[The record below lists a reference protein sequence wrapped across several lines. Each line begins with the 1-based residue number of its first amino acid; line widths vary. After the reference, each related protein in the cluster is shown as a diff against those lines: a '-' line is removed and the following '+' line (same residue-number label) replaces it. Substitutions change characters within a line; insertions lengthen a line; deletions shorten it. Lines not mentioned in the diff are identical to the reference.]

1 MSVDHFARIRTLLDQ
16 GKLDEAKTLVDRAVQ
31 HHLSDKASKRRIGSC
46 ATHLAHLL
54 AAHNR
59 LSEAIAN
66 LTLARRLFTDAT
78 NGDDDDDDEL
88 PDDAEDELTLC
99 LYALGIMHQRAN
111 EHAQA
116 RRAFRDALAR
126 LDALGRRET
135 AQAVAILSGLAVCDQ
150 LEERALDAAKGFDQ
164 AIALQLKI
172 GGGGGGARPDADRAL
187 AELLYSCGAAYFHAV
202 ATRDRGRLDER
213 VSACARLERA
223 LQIRERL
230 GDAKHVAEL
239 HLLIGTYVTA
249 MNDDAAGEQR
259 LKRGTELMLAA
270 AKGGK
275 ESGEYASCLEARATA
290 LQMRGR
296 HHDALAAFDNAY
308 AIYERVLKGKNDDA
322 PLSNC
327 ARKLLVSLDRVAD
340 ELRSKKKPK
349 EARALYERAL
359 PLRAAANGEQ
369 SEAVAGTHVLIG
381 TLAFETGDVDGAKRH
396 FDSALLIFSL
406 GGAESEPVGGMLF
419 NLGNVERSR
428 GNVAEATRLY
438 ERAKT
443 VFAKLKQTDKVQYL
457 ERVLASAS
465 APAAPEPEPAAPAPA
480 NDWKPFLLLTVLL
493 TAYFAYRF
501 N

>member
-16 GKLDEAKTLVDRAVQ
+16 GKLEEAKTLVDRAVQ
-31 HHLSDKASKRRIGSC
+31 HHLSDSASKRRIGSC
-46 ATHLAHLL
+46 AAHLAHLL
-54 AAHNR
+54 AAQNR
-59 LSEAIAN
+59 LSDAIDN
-66 LTLARRLFTDAT
+66 LSLARRLYADAEASKSKAT
-78 NGDDDDDDEL
+78 DDDDDDEKL
-88 PDDAEDELTLC
+88 PADAEDELTLC
-99 LYALGIMHQRAN
+99 LYALGTMHQRAN
-111 EHAQA
+111 DHAQA

-126 LDALGRRET
+126 ADALGRRET

-150 LEERALDAAKGFDQ
+150 LEERALDAAKGFDK

-172 GGGGGGARPDADRAL
+172 GGTRADADRAL
-187 AELLYSCGAAYFHAV
+187 AELLHSCGAAYFHAV

-230 GDAKHVAEL
+230 GDAKQAAEL
-239 HLLIGTYVTA
+239 HLLLGTYLTA
-249 MNDDAAGEQR
+249 MGDDAAGDER
-259 LKRGTELMLAA
+259 LTRGTDQMLAV
-270 AKGGK
+270 AKNGK

-296 HHDALAAFDNAY
+296 HHDALAAFDSAY
-308 AIYERVLKGKNDDA
+308 AIYERALKGKKDTA
-322 PLSNC
+322 PLVNC

-340 ELRSKKKPK
+340 DLRSKKKPK
-349 EARALYERAL
+349 EAMALYERAL
-359 PLRAAANGEQ
+359 PLRAATSGDD

-381 TLAFETGDVDGAKRH
+381 TLAFETSDVDGAKRH
-396 FDSALLIFSL
+396 FDTAMRLFSL

-428 GNVAEATRLY
+428 GNFAEATRLY
-438 ERAKT
+438 ERAKAI
-443 VFAKLKQTDKVQYL
+443 FAKLKQTDKVQYL
-457 ERVLASAS
+457 ERVLASAA
-465 APAAPEPEPAAPAPA
+465 APAAAPEPSQQPT
-480 NDWKPFLLLTVLL
+480 DWKPFLLLTVLL